1 MLFTSVSR
9 DMMEPA
15 TASFVHRSLDLPAS
29 CLLFDISN
37 ACLGFLDGMV
47 MLANMIELGQV
58 RAGIIV
64 AGETAE
70 DLINST
76 LRHLLADTGLTR
88 KSIKPLFCLLDHRL
102 RRGGTGD
109 DCTGL

>member
-1 MLFTSVSR
+1 
-9 DMMEPA
+9 MMEPA
-15 TASFVHRSLDLPAS
+15 TASFVHHGLGLPAS

-58 RAGIIV
+58 EAGLVV

-70 DLINST
+70 DLIAST
-76 LRHLLADTGLTR
+76 LRHLLSEASLSR
-88 KSIKPLFCLLDHRL
+88 KNDQAALCLIDHRF
-102 RRGGTGD
+102 RGRGPGD
-109 DCTGL
+109 DRPGVSG